1 MRRKVGAMLM
11 LVERSRWDPCYLW
24 KEKSC
29 TSHHAAPPPSPAALL
44 STDSPLLYSQSS
56 AAGPDLPACPS
67 KACPREAKRMDGF
80 HLAKVLG
87 SNWGGDRSPSYSC
100 FSPQEHTAHADCL
113 WASSC
118 GLQPTLGRG
127 TSTGRAVSPE
137 GQRVRKQ
144 LHYLCAVTSSAN
156 HSACG
161 SPVLCT
167 KINGR
172 KHGAEKRPLH

>member
-100 FSPQEHTAHADCL
+100 FSPQEHAAHADCL

-118 GLQPTLGRG
+118 RLQPNT
-127 TSTGRAVSPE
+127 
-137 GQRVRKQ
+137 GQRHEHRQSHITRRTKGEKTAS
-144 LHYLCAVTSSAN
+144 LSLC
-156 HSACG
+156 CD
-161 SPVLCT
+161 LQC
-167 KINGR
+167 K
-172 KHGAEKRPLH
+172 PLGVWLPCIVHKDQWKEAWC

>member
-1 MRRKVGAMLM
+1 MGAL
-11 LVERSRWDPCYLW
+11 YFW

-87 SNWGGDRSPSYSC
+87 SNSGV
-100 FSPQEHTAHADCL
+100 TAAQATP
-113 WASSC
+113 ASLHRNTQPMLIAC
-118 GLQPTLGRG
+118 GPPLAGSSPTLGRG

-144 LHYLCAVTSSAN
+144 LSLSLC
-156 HSACG
+156 CD
-161 SPVLCT
+161 LQC
-167 KINGR
+167 K
-172 KHGAEKRPLH
+172 PLGVWLPCIVHKDQWKEAWC

>member
-1 MRRKVGAMLM
+1 MGAL
-11 LVERSRWDPCYLW
+11 YFW

-87 SNWGGDRSPSYSC
+87 SNWGV
-100 FSPQEHTAHADCL
+100 TAAQATP
-113 WASSC
+113 ASLHRNTQPMLIAC
-118 GLQPTLGRG
+118 GPPLAGSSPTLGRG

-137 GQRVRKQ
+137 RQRVRKQ

-167 KINGR
+167 KISGR